1 MHMKIILALV
11 LILSVVL
18 IIYYLTKSTPKS
30 ESKSVIVPDAIG
42 LPNTPSPSPAL
53 APVPTLLPTPVI
65 LTPLNR
71 TVSCY
76 EDCDYNGAKY
86 EFNVG
91 EYPFV
96 GQDVNDKISS
106 IQVPSGLEVELYE
119 HGNFGGRS
127 LIIRENERCLIDKNF
142 NDLTS
147 SLKVRML

>member
-42 LPNTPSPSPAL
+42 LPNTPSPAL
-53 APVPTLLPTPVI
+53 APVPTILPTPVI

-127 LIIRENERCLIDKNF
+127 LIIRENERCLVDKNF

>member
-42 LPNTPSPSPAL
+42 LPNTPSPAL
-53 APVPTLLPTPVI
+53 ALLPTLLPTPVI

-127 LIIRENERCLIDKNF
+127 LIIRENERCLVDKNF

-147 SLKVRML
+147 SLKVRIL

>member
-11 LILSVVL
+11 LIISIVL

-30 ESKSVIVPDAIG
+30 EPKSIIVPDAIV
-42 LPNTPSPSPAL
+42 LPNTPSP
-53 APVPTLLPTPVI
+53 APVPTPVI

-71 TVSCY
+71 TVFCY

-127 LIIRENERCLIDKNF
+127 LIIRENERCLVDKNF

-147 SLKVRML
+147 SLKVRIL